1 MRKPPDVVDEYKSE
15 FGYFGSS
22 LQMGVL
28 GLRNQDQ
35 KSGTA
40 SSAVGKTTA
49 VSQQSPQGHIKG

>member
-1 MRKPPDVVDEYKSE
+1 MRKPPDVLDEYKSE

-40 SSAVGKTTA
+40 TAAVRTTA
-49 VSQQSPQGHIKG
+49 VPQQSPQGHIKG